1 MATARVSAAKDATCP
16 PVELLGAYKEPEPAT
31 AKALTLVLAYRDC
44 GHPARLATKY
54 AGKVAAAV
62 CVKEKEKEKDKDKK
76 DKKDK
81 PLPVVFDID
90 DTLIRDKATHFMVNP
105 TITALHAQLVALG
118 AAVHLVT
125 ARANDADTREWTRA
139 QLEVLGITGYA
150 GLHLAPASRRDSMTA
165 VSRWKMEKRR
175 DIGRAAGAPIVL
187 TVGDQWS
194 DLVTLSE
201 DADIDAL
208 DAAYAPGSPWKVV
221 RPNDGV
227 SLWGLKLRAF
237 T

>member
-1 MATARVSAAKDATCP
+1 MATSCP

-54 AGKVAAAV
+54 ADKVAAAV
-62 CVKEKEKEKDKDKK
+62 CSKVKEKGKDTE
-76 DKKDK
+76 K

-125 ARANDADTREWTRA
+125 ARANDADTRSWTRA

-208 DAAYAPGSPWKVV
+208 DAAYAPGSHWKVV